1 MLGNIRV
8 SALLVRIRA
17 AERLMRHVFLQGL
30 LLHPSLGSG
39 VDNSLLFSSDTVF
52 HGAAFAASG
61 RVKELFDRFLCLDW
75 EL

>member
-8 SALLVRIRA
+8 SAPLVRIRA
-17 AERLMRHVFLQGL
+17 AERLMRHMFLQGL

-39 VDNSLLFSSDTVF
+39 VDNSLLFSSDTVSRS
-52 HGAAFAASG
+52 AASAASG
-61 RVKELFDRFLCLDW
+61 RVKDTFDRFFCLDW